1 MLNSVSIIGSL
12 SKVDEKESRIRYL
25 LVERYYSNF
34 SNNIEVDK
42 IPICNWNKENK
53 GEIFSFKENSLVAV
67 RGRIESLNN
76 FVVIVVETITYLG
89 LKY

>member
-1 MLNSVSIIGSL
+1 MIISVCIIGAL
-12 SKVDEKESRIRYL
+12 RDRCPQDERIRYL
-25 LVERYYSNF
+25 LVERFYSTFIND
-34 SNNIEVDK
+34 EVDLV
-42 IPICNWNKENK
+42 PICNWNKENK

>member
-12 SKVDEKESRIRYL
+12 SKVDEKEPRIRYL

-34 SNNIEVDK
+34 SDNIEVDK
-42 IPICNWNKENK
+42 IPFCNWNKENK

>member
-12 SKVDEKESRIRYL
+12 SKVDEKEPRIRYL

-34 SNNIEVDK
+34 SDNIEVDK